1 MSIPEDLLR
10 ELPFPWRFR
19 PGPKTDPI
27 DMEFVLQ
34 DLDPALRNKVIAA
47 RLDAVAKVQGN
58 IAEIHRNI
66 AEGAQNISKILR
78 GGK

>member
-1 MSIPEDLLR
+1 
-10 ELPFPWRFR
+10 
-19 PGPKTDPI
+19 
-27 DMEFVLQ
+27 MEFVLQ